1 MAQDL
6 INIAKQLISKM
17 EELDNYLKSKKGYA
31 IHISK
36 LEVFDK
42 LKKLED
48 FKHWV
53 EVWIY
58 SGMDCPPYVDDELRD
73 LYNEVFDSLL
83 DEPNTMYEYAH
94 NIEVYSNL
102 NYIVGECIARLT
114 KDLIELKTK
123 IEINKAIK
131 TVEERNNWNEE
142 GKKPAITY
150 FEALATRF
158 CEEDIKLLA
167 QKESDL
173 KRFKNAYT
181 SVEEKLNALKKR
193 MESIK
198 YEEFNE

>member
-1 MAQDL
+1 MT
-6 INIAKQLISKM
+6 K
-17 EELDNYLKSKKGYA
+17 NYLFNPFKIRNA
-31 IHISK
+31 
-36 LEVFDK
+36 EDK
-42 LKKLED
+42 DLQN
-48 FKHWV
+48 
-53 EVWIY
+53 
-58 SGMDCPPYVDDELRD
+58 
-73 LYNEVFDSLL
+73 LYNEVFEELIED
-83 DEPNTMYEYAH
+83 PNTMYEYAH

-114 KDLIELKTK
+114 KSLIELKMQ

-131 TVEERNNWNEE
+131 CVEERNNWSEE
-142 GKKPAITY
+142 DGKKPAITY

-158 CEEDIKLLA
+158 CEKDIQTLA
-167 QKESDL
+167 KKESEL